1 MIIDNGK
8 TLAYQLILI
17 IVLVVSSIN
26 LSYSQE
32 PLPARKQI
40 SKVFHSKVLNEERQ
54 FWIYLPEGYDR
65 GEKLYPV
72 IYLLDPDQNFAYVTE
87 MERFLSDRYRMP
99 KSIVVGIVNADRV
112 RDFTPVHSMTFH
124 GKFDNSLRNT
134 GGAEKFLSF
143 LKQEAIPFIES
154 NFRTVPYRT
163 LEGHSLGGL
172 FSLYCKKESPELFQ
186 SYIIISPAI
195 YDGNTAIL
203 TQFREALQKNVDRTS
218 YLYLSIGDEPDGL
231 TPVKTL
237 NESLKKY
244 ADKNLIWDF
253 KQYHNEDHFSVG
265 YQSMYDGLK
274 FIYSKWFLNPRD
286 ASKVKSY
293 LDIKTHFDALSKL
306 YGYEVIPDE
315 DLVNESGY
323 QRLNNN
329 DFVHAIE
336 IFAENVKNNPESA
349 NAYDSLGEAFMKNG
363 NKHNAIENY
372 EKSIKLNPHNQNAV
386 HMLQELK
393 K

>member
-1 MIIDNGK
+1 MINNGK
-8 TLAYQLILI
+8 SLAYKLILT
-17 IVLVVSSIN
+17 IVLVVSSIH

-32 PLPARKQI
+32 PLPFRNQI
-40 SKVFHSKVLNEERQ
+40 SIVFHSKVLNEDRQ
-54 FWIYLPEGYDR
+54 FWIYLPEGYDK
-65 GEKLYPV
+65 GNKLYPV

-99 KSIVVGIVNADRV
+99 KSIVVGIVNTDRV

-134 GGAEKFLSF
+134 GGAKKFLSF
-143 LKQEAIPFIES
+143 LQQEAVPFIES
-154 NFRTVPYRT
+154 NFRTAPYRT

-172 FSLYCKKESPELFQ
+172 FSLYCKNEAPEMFQ

-195 YDGNTAIL
+195 YDGNMAIL
-203 TQFREALQKNVDRTS
+203 QQFSEALQKNISRIG
-218 YLYLSIGDEPDGL
+218 YLHLSIGDEPDGFG
-231 TPVKTL
+231 PVRTL
-237 NESLKKY
+237 NENLKKY
-244 ADKNLIWDF
+244 ADNKLIWNF
-253 KQYHNEDHFSVG
+253 KQYSNEDHFSVG

-274 FIYSKWFLNPRD
+274 FIYSKWFLDPRD
-286 ASKVKSY
+286 TSKVKSY
-293 LDIKTHFDALSKL
+293 MDIKTHFETLSGL
-306 YGYEVIPDE
+306 YGYQVIPDE
-315 DLVNESGY
+315 DFVNESGY

-336 IFAENVKNNPESA
+336 IFTENVKNNPQSA
-349 NAYDSLGEAFMKNG
+349 NAYDSLGEAYMKSG
-363 NKHNAIENY
+363 NKNSAIKNY
-372 EKSIKLNPHNQNAV
+372 EKSIKLDPHNQNAV